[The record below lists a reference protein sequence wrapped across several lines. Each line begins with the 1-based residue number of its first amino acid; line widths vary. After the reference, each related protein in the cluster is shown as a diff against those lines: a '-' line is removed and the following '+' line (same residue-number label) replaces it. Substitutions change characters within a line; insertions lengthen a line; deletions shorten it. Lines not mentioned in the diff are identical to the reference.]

1 MSCQVVS
8 GNKIRILDGAF
19 VVQGRRG
26 WIVPGTYDEVMIENG
41 SQGEYRKDIIAIEYR
56 KDATSGVE
64 DFILRV
70 VKGTPASSAPALPEL
85 TAGDINSGAT
95 FHQEAL
101 YVVTVSDAAVGTP
114 EIQMDIMDSMWGMV
128 EISDTADGKKAGWL
142 KKATEKIFAF
152 AHARTVIWSGTT
164 TLYTKLTEVI
174 NGIAAHKASGDH
186 DGRYYTET
194 EMDTKLS
201 TKASSSHTHDDRY
214 FTETEVNAK
223 FNSHKSSGDHDGRYY
238 TEAEID
244 NRFTS
249 KKVTVGVDAASFS
262 VLSNTSYYNGKVVN
276 INAYLRCANDVM
288 NNGNRLY
295 VCSFSPPPK
304 EKTIVPVI
312 DFESGKILMGE
323 IETTGAMN
331 VTGKSL
337 TGQRYLMV
345 HVSYCI

>member
-1 MSCQVVS
+1 M
-8 GNKIRILDGAF
+8 
-19 VVQGRRG
+19 
-26 WIVPGTYDEVMIENG
+26 
-41 SQGEYRKDIIAIEYR
+41 
-56 KDATSGVE
+56 
-64 DFILRV
+64 
-70 VKGTPASSAPALPEL
+70 
-85 TAGDINSGAT
+85 
-95 FHQEAL
+95 
-101 YVVTVSDAAVGTP
+101 VTVSDAAVGTP

-262 VLSNTSYYNGKVVN
+262 VLSN
-276 INAYLRCANDVM
+276 L
-288 NNGNRLY
+288 
-295 VCSFSPPPK
+295 
-304 EKTIVPVI
+304 
-312 DFESGKILMGE
+312 
-323 IETTGAMN
+323 
-331 VTGKSL
+331 SL
-337 TGQRYLMV
+337 I
-345 HVSYCI
+345 HI